1 MNVFRILFFQRKQMK
16 LESRQQVA
24 ALGNA
29 FLRQPQSH
37 FPVVHKNGSIRVE
50 DLSDRVG
57 GQISRRGN
65 SRADDIF
72 SRSSRAGMAFYL
84 EAVQPAVLCGKK
96 INPDHLKR

>member
-72 SRSSRAGMAFYL
+72 SSRNGLLFGSRSARRPL
-84 EAVQPAVLCGKK
+84 
-96 INPDHLKR
+96 R